1 MDLFEQSPLRH
12 EHAPLAVRMRPESL
26 EEYVGQEHILG
37 PGKLLRRAISE
48 DILRSLILYGPPGSG
63 KTTLGYVISRTTK
76 GVFVNVSATTT
87 GAAELK
93 RLAEEARDRRA
104 FHGQRTILFVDEIQ
118 RLNKAQQDVLL
129 PAVEKGDLI
138 LIGATTENPYFEVNA
153 ALLSRSQIYQL
164 QPLEEEHLL
173 TLARRALEDP
183 RGLGDVPCQVSQEAL
198 RHLARIANGDARV
211 LLNNLEFAVL
221 TTLPNEAGVRLVDLA
236 VAEEAAQAQRVRY
249 DKAGDQH
256 YDVISAFI
264 KSLRGSDPDAAL
276 YWYARM
282 VYAGEDPR
290 FVVRRLLVHAA
301 EDVGMADPTALLM
314 AQAAGFALEWLG
326 MPEARIP
333 IAQAIIYIATAPKSN
348 SVIKAVDAALAAVE
362 KTGAEPVPVHLRDTH
377 YAGAAK
383 LGHGRGYRYPHDY
396 PHHYVVQEYLPENM
410 KGFRVY
416 EPSEQGREKVIKERL
431 AYFAKLKEA
440 HQRQEP

>member
-1 MDLFEQSPLRH
+1 MDLFDLSSLRH
-12 EHAPLAVRMRPESL
+12 ENAPLAVRMRPESL
-26 EEYVGQEHILG
+26 DEYVGQEHILG
-37 PGKLLRRAISE
+37 EGKLLRRAITQ
-48 DILRSLILYGPPGSG
+48 DILRSIILYGPPGVG
-63 KTTLGYVISRTTK
+63 KTTLGYVISQTTK

-93 RLAEEARDRRA
+93 KLASEARDRRA
-104 FHGQRTILFVDEIQ
+104 FHGKRTILFVDEIQ
-118 RLNKAQQDVLL
+118 RLNKGQQDVLL
-129 PAVEKGDLI
+129 PAVEQGDLV

-164 QPLEEEHLL
+164 QPL
-173 TLARRALEDP
+173 TA
-183 RGLGDVPCQVSQEAL
+183 QELMTVAENAL
-198 RHLARIANGDARV
+198 RHPKGLGELKCTVTEEALEHLVRIANGDARV

-221 TTLPNEAGVRLVDLA
+221 TTLPNADEVRIVDLPA
-236 VAEEAAQAQRVRY
+236 AEEAAQAQRVRY
-249 DKAGDQH
+249 DKSGDNH

-301 EDVGMADPTALLM
+301 EDVGMADPNALLM

-333 IAQAIIYIATAPKSN
+333 IAQAILYIATAPKSN
-348 SVIKAVDAALAAVE
+348 SVVIAVDTALTTVE
-362 KTGAEPVPVHLRDTH
+362 KRGAEPVPVHLRDSH

-383 LGHGRGYRYPHDY
+383 LGHGKGYKYPHDY
-396 PHHYVVQEYLPENM
+396 PHHYVAQDYLPDNM
-410 KGFRVY
+410 KDFKAY
-416 EPSEQGREKVIKERL
+416 EPSDQGREKIIKERL
-431 AYFAKLKEA
+431 EYFRK
-440 HQRQEP
+440 R

>member
-1 MDLFEQSPLRH
+1 MNLFDQSPLRR
-12 EHAPLAVRMRPESL
+12 ENAPLAVRMRPEGL
-26 EEYVGQEHILG
+26 DEYVGQEHILG

-48 DILRSLILYGPPGSG
+48 DILRSIILYGPPGVG
-63 KTTLGYVISRTTK
+63 KTTLAYVISRTTK
-76 GVFVNVSATTT
+76 GVFVDVSATTT
-87 GAAELK
+87 GVAELK
-93 RLAEEARDRRA
+93 KLMGEARDRRA

-118 RLNKAQQDVLL
+118 RLNKGQQDVLL
-129 PAVEKGDLI
+129 PAVEQGDLI

-164 QPLEEEHLL
+164 KPLEVPDLL
-173 TLARRALEDP
+173 VLATMALQDP
-183 RGLGDVPCQVSQEAL
+183 RGLGDIASQVTDEAL
-198 RHLARIANGDARV
+198 SHLARIANGDARV
-211 LLNNLEFAVL
+211 LLNALEFSVL
-221 TTLPNEAGVRLVDLA
+221 TTLPNREGVRVVDLS

-249 DKAGDQH
+249 DKSGDNH

-282 VYAGEDPR
+282 VHAGEDPR

-301 EDVGMADPTALLM
+301 EDVGMADPNALLM

-348 SVIKAVDAALAAVE
+348 SVIIAVDQALELVA
-362 KTGAEPVPVHLRDTH
+362 KTGAEAVPTHLRDSH
-377 YAGAAK
+377 YTGASN
-383 LGHGRGYRYPHDY
+383 LGHGQGYKYPHEY
-396 PHHYVVQEYLPENM
+396 PHHYVVQTYLPENV
-410 KGFRVY
+410 KDLQVY
-416 EPSEQGREKVIKERL
+416 KPSEQGREKIIKERL
-431 AYFAKLKEA
+431 AYFGNMKNQKS
-440 HQRQEP
+440 R